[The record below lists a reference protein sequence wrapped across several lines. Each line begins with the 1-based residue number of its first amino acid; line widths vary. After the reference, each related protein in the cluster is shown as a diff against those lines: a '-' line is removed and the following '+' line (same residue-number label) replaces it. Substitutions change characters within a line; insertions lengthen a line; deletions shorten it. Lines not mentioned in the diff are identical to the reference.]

1 MPKSLDEIFENDDFG
16 LLDSEK
22 NQSTLK
28 SDEDRLIDSFEEI
41 NEFFEKYQR
50 EPSKNSMSEYTLF
63 SRLNE
68 FKSNEERKG
77 VLKPFDRYNLLG
89 EYKTKYTSIDDVL
102 NDDVLSILDSEG
114 DTSIFD
120 FKYVSENTTR
130 EKADY
135 IAQRK
140 SLSEKDFQKY
150 ELMFKK
156 VHKELKEGKRKFAEF
171 KNAEKNLKEGN
182 FYLVDGMLCY
192 LEVSKAEEVVKEKDG
207 VRIDGRTI
215 TIFENGTIS
224 NMLFR
229 SLGKAILKNGK
240 LVTNSDEGIEKE
252 LIKNSGVVMEERES
266 GWIYILKSKSKNPLI
281 SNINNLNKIEF
292 STKPVNERKKN
303 AQKEATYLFDEVE
316 LIASYK
322 CFNMT
327 THNFEKLIHRF
338 FAEVCLDIDLYNP
351 ENERY
356 TPREWFIA
364 PLNVIDEA
372 LNLIINGNIV
382 NYVYDKK
389 SQSIILK
396 K

>member
-281 SNINNLNKIEF
+281 SNINNLYKIGF
-292 STKPVNERKKN
+292 STKPVNERIKN